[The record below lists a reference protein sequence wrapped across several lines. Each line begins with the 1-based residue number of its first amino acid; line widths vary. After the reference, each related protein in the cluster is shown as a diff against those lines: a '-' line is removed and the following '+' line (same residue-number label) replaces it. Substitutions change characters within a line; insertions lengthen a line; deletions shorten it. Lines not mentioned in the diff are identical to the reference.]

1 MIVFG
6 TLKTEDSG
14 KILFQGSKK
23 ECNDYASTLDLNS
36 FYSLNI
42 DTDDGVIEDRIVS
55 SGDRFFRVKDYME
68 ENPGLEVRLDA
79 KDSMDECDQM
89 INPFWKGQAKDIP
102 EEWHDK
108 FVLSAGWMME
118 AQVNALSVYAPD
130 MMNVRLQL
138 EETQAVAPQI
148 RRHRGR

>member
-1 MIVFG
+1 MVVFG

-42 DTDDGVIEDRIVS
+42 DTDEGVIEERIVS
-55 SGDRFFRVKDYME
+55 SGDKFFRVKDYME
-68 ENPGLEVRLDA
+68 KNPELEVRLDA
-79 KDSMDECDQM
+79 KDSMDDCDPL
-89 INPFWKGQAKDIP
+89 INPFWKGQLKDIP

-108 FVLSAGWMME
+108 FVLSEGWMME
-118 AQVNALSVYAPD
+118 AQVNALSVYVPD
-130 MMNVRLQL
+130 MLNAWL
-138 EETQAVAPQI
+138 EETQAEAPQI